1 MAALEARRAV
11 RPRQRARPR
20 RGMTTL
26 ATAALVG
33 ALLALAAS
41 RGVAGDD
48 DGDDDGGGDDDDD
61 HGSSSGPAVTVNA
74 ACAVDATD
82 GRTWCAYA
90 NVVAGIDVAFSAVDS
105 TDVSRVDHY
114 VKATFSG
121 TKNPGSLG
129 WASFGPGTSMS
140 SAVVSVGQANGAS
153 STAYTLTSRATP
165 SNVCSAGCAITE
177 LATTSDASG
186 LTLKFRYTKENTTP
200 GTETF
205 IWGMKT
211 SAWPAQHSAFGTV
224 SADVTG
230 ITTANSGTSTSTLTR
245 DVTHGVLMVM
255 AWVIFMPG
263 ASAMTMLKNALP
275 DGLWFKLHMAGASIG
290 SLIFAIALGL
300 LLGREDHGESSLLD
314 THYTLALGTI
324 GLWVAQISLGVLR
337 PNKTGGNRLGFI
349 PTSLR
354 PAWFVAHRVIG
365 PLVMGIAAAAVITG
379 AKLIQD
385 KHGDDSAIGI
395 KFLMPDVMYAMYA
408 TVVALALVGA
418 GVNLCCFK
426 PRQRSTSPSAPYL
439 IETGQMTSSDRV

>member
-1 MAALEARRAV
+1 MSAREARGA
-11 RPRQRARPR
+11 ARPR
-20 RGMTTL
+20 HRARKLRWMTL
-26 ATAALVG
+26 ATVVVAG

-48 DGDDDGGGDDDDD
+48 DGDDDDDDDDDD
-61 HGSSSGPAVTVNA
+61 HGSSGPAVTVNG

-153 STAYTLTSRATP
+153 STTYTLTSRATP

-211 SAWPAQHSAFGTV
+211 SAWPGKHSAFGTV

>member
-1 MAALEARRAV
+1 MSAREARGA
-11 RPRQRARPR
+11 ARPR
-20 RGMTTL
+20 HRARKLRWMTL
-26 ATAALVG
+26 ATVVVAG

-48 DGDDDGGGDDDDD
+48 DGDDDDDDDDDD
-61 HGSSSGPAVTVNA
+61 HGSSGPAVTVNG

>member
-1 MAALEARRAV
+1 M
-11 RPRQRARPR
+11 
-20 RGMTTL
+20 TL
-26 ATAALVG
+26 ATVVVAG

-41 RGVAGDD
+41 RGVAGH
-48 DGDDDGGGDDDDD
+48 GDDDDD
-61 HGSSSGPAVTVNA
+61 DDDHVDHGSSGPAVTVNG

-153 STAYTLTSRATP
+153 STATAYTLTSHATP

-211 SAWPAQHSAFGTV
+211 SAWPGKHSAFGTV